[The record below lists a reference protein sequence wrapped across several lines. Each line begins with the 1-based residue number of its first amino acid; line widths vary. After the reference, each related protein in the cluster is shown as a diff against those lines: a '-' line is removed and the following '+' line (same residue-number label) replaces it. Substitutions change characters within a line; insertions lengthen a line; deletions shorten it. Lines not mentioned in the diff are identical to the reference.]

1 MRLKNQFKI
10 VFKLYFE
17 ILLTKLIYND
27 IKYNYL
33 NIIKVVD
40 HELYFEN

>member
-17 ILLTKLIYND
+17 ILLNKLIYND